1 MSEFNSEDNPH
12 GIYREEDDSKIE
24 DLLDQEIAEQ
34 VNVVPDGMEWVQ
46 QALFDMNKN
55 MMNNMQNQINA
66 FGASLMKN
74 LPDMIKRELNNTQS
88 NPGPVNGDESVQG
101 NILNELVDLNS
112 KVRGIEVCSTQ
123 PFHEE
128 SLAIVWGINRLQL
141 RTQITVSSRS
151 CKQQTY

>member
-101 NILNELVDLNS
+101 NIL
-112 KVRGIEVCSTQ
+112 
-123 PFHEE
+123 
-128 SLAIVWGINRLQL
+128 
-141 RTQITVSSRS
+141 
-151 CKQQTY
+151 